1 MSWLSTNIISVAT
14 ATGNFRV
21 SLKCVAVLG
30 AEFWTPLLL
39 TLSSHARAWAGLGC
53 SLTWAGR
60 AGRQLVGDSSWGSA
74 QQRTAR
80 TLGGERRHTQSE

>member
-1 MSWLSTNIISVAT
+1 MIFSVAED
-14 ATGNFRV
+14 NFRV
-21 SLKCVAVLG
+21 SLQFVAGLG

-39 TLSSHARAWAGLGC
+39 TLSSHARAWAGLGWAGLGC

-80 TLGGERRHTQSE
+80 TLGGEWSHTQSE

>member
-1 MSWLSTNIISVAT
+1 MSWLSTNIISVAED
-14 ATGNFRV
+14 NFRV
-21 SLKCVAVLG
+21 SLKCVAKLG